1 LTDTAQQMTPQAF
14 TTSAFAGSLILAVW
28 VFVRFPR
35 QRPSTLK
42 VAVAHV
48 IASFVVF
55 QLTPGLIDVC
65 GTVPSAYVAVTLAVS
80 LVVLP
85 SLCYVYVSWL
95 WLFTV
100 IAKHLF
106 GKPRGGKLVRAG
118 A

>member
-1 LTDTAQQMTPQAF
+1 
-14 TTSAFAGSLILAVW
+14 
-28 VFVRFPR
+28 
-35 QRPSTLK
+35 
-42 VAVAHV
+42 
-48 IASFVVF
+48 
-55 QLTPGLIDVC
+55 
-65 GTVPSAYVAVTLAVS
+65 VTLAVS

-106 GKPRGGKLVRAG
+106 GKPRGGHLVRAG